1 MIAKLYALNIKE
13 GRWDYKRVP
22 AMFKEQVDIEL
33 RNYGFEVDDDGN
45 LVPVEE

>member
-13 GRWDYKRVP
+13 GRWDYNRVP

-33 RNYGFEVDDDGN
+33 RNYGFEVLEDGS
-45 LVPVEE
+45 LVPVEG